1 MYFNEDCNCG
11 LLRSSA
17 SHFTSIYNKSLKS
30 TGLNITQFVL
40 LKYISLLKQTNLN
53 TLNKFLHQNRS
64 TIGRN
69 LNVIEKLN
77 FISIKPGQD
86 KREILIN
93 ITPLGADALK
103 NAYII
108 WKDVN
113 DKINAMLGSK
123 KDQLREIINDIKTI
137 NFLEE

>member
-1 MYFNEDCNCG
+1 MFMNEFCNCG

-17 SHFTSIYNKSLKS
+17 SHFTSIFNKALKT

-40 LKYISLLKQTNLN
+40 LKYIFLLKQTNLN

-113 DKINAMLGSK
+113 DKINAKLGSK
-123 KDQLREIINDIKTI
+123 KDQLREIINEIKTI

>member
-1 MYFNEDCNCG
+1 
-11 LLRSSA
+11 
-17 SHFTSIYNKSLKS
+17 
-30 TGLNITQFVL
+30 
-40 LKYISLLKQTNLN
+40 
-53 TLNKFLHQNRS
+53 
-64 TIGRN
+64 
-69 LNVIEKLN
+69 
-77 FISIKPGQD
+77 
-86 KREILIN
+86 LIN

-137 NFLEE
+137 NFLKE

>member
-1 MYFNEDCNCG
+1 MDFNENCNCG

-69 LNVIEKLN
+69 LNVIQKLN
-77 FISIKPGQD
+77 FIRIKPGQD

-108 WKDVN
+108 WKGVN
-113 DKINAMLGSK
+113 DKINAKLGSK
-123 KDQLREIINDIKTI
+123 KEQLREIINDIKTI

>member
-1 MYFNEDCNCG
+1 M
-11 LLRSSA
+11 A
-17 SHFTSIYNKSLKS
+17 
-30 TGLNITQFVL
+30 FVL

-69 LNVIEKLN
+69 LNVIRKLN

-93 ITPLGADALK
+93 ITPLGAVALK

-108 WKDVN
+108 WKSVN
-113 DKINAMLGSK
+113 DKINAKLGSK
-123 KDQLREIINDIKTI
+123 KEQLREIINDIKTI